1 MLGVLVEFTSSS
13 LVAINGARSSLL
25 AIRWGVATG
34 IEHMYDSSMLSSP
47 DAELDEQV
55 DLDVELGEIAGQLNL
70 INARLVAVAERVLAS
85 DEWEQQG
92 MRSPAHFLG
101 WRLGLSPERAKQ
113 IVTVAEHRS
122 SFPNVVSAFDRGELS
137 FEQVVEVVKAPA
149 WADAKVL
156 YMATISTVSK
166 LRRAMRSKNFD
177 GEPDPPTESSDE
189 PTEESTEESTEP
201 AQPADRLS
209 FGVTDNGRWRIN
221 GEFGID
227 DGRLI
232 EAALTERRDALFSN
246 GNETVTWPDALID
259 CCARSLDAV
268 ESPSRRDR
276 YRTWI
281 HIDVTAGDATT
292 TDGWRIPMA
301 IQQHLLCDGAVQPVW
316 ERDGIPFSVGRTQRI
331 VPDRTR
337 RIVERRDRGCRVPG
351 CTADRYVEIHHI
363 EHWLNGGTTDTHNLV
378 SLCPFHHRLHHR
390 GELGI
395 HGNADEFDQLT
406 FTDTRGSPIAGSA
419 PPSTPTT
426 PPTNPAVAYEPPLR
440 GRFDWNWIGLGWT
453 HPDELRRRRTRRHTT
468 VNDTEHAA

>member
-1 MLGVLVEFTSSS
+1 MST
-13 LVAINGARSSLL
+13 
-25 AIRWGVATG
+25 
-34 IEHMYDSSMLSSP
+34 SP
-47 DAELDEQV
+47 DTEITVQG
-55 DLDVELGEIAGQLNL
+55 DLDAELGEIAGQLNL
-70 INARLVAVAERVLAS
+70 INARLVAVAERLVVS

-113 IVTVAEHRS
+113 IVTVAKHRH
-122 SFPNVVSAFDRGELS
+122 SFPNVVAAFDRGELS

-149 WADAKVL
+149 WADAKLL
-156 YMATISTVSK
+156 YTATISTVSK

-177 GEPDPPTESSDE
+177 GEPDPPTNETNEADTTDE
-189 PTEESTEESTEP
+189 GAVPAQVEP
-201 AQPADRLS
+201 AQPSDRLS

-232 EAALTERRDALFSN
+232 EAALSERRDALFTD
-246 GNETVTWPDALID
+246 GNESVTWPEALVD
-259 CCARSLDAV
+259 CCARSLGAV
-268 ESPSRRDR
+268 ESTPRRDH

-292 TDGWRIPMA
+292 TDGWRIPHV
-301 IQQHLLCDGAVQPVW
+301 IQQHLVCDGVVQPVW
-316 ERDGIPFSVGRTQRI
+316 ERDGVPFSVGRTQRI

-351 CTADRYVEIHHI
+351 CTADRFVEIHHI
-363 EHWLNGGTTDTHNLV
+363 EHWINGGATDTANLV

-390 GELGI
+390 NEFGI
-395 HGNADEFDQLT
+395 SGNADEFDQLV
-406 FTDTRGSPIAGSA
+406 FTDRRGRPIAGSA
-419 PPSTPTT
+419 PPSKPTV
-426 PPTNPAVAYEPPLR
+426 PPANPAAPYEPPLR

-453 HPDELRRRRTRRHTT
+453 HPDELRRRRNRRRTL
-468 VNDTEHAA
+468 NDESEHAA